1 MTNFNYKTPEQAYND
16 IYLQFPK
23 VFITGKKYKELSD
36 GAKIA
41 YMVFKDREEY
51 SLENQWIDEN
61 NHIYFN
67 FTIEEIAE
75 MLGKSKP
82 TAIKIKNELEQA
94 NLLKQIN
101 MGFNRKEMKYY
112 ANRLYLANLEVSKS
126 DVYEYDK
133 KARNSKDS
141 QNVDMS
147 ESKSSLPT
155 ENKKESA
162 ENVDVSVGKSSLP
175 TETNESKS
183 SLHNQ
188 YNQTHKD
195 FKDNKESTYDAQN
208 TQLKN
213 SIKDNQNQETENEV
227 IDSYINNHSLIDL
240 FGEQIISL
248 MKTYSFSNFN
258 QFKIYTDKLI
268 YSLGSV
274 EKERK
279 KTYLTIDNDELHNE
293 LFRAFNRVIIEEKQ
307 GNVGNLNNYLFSSLK
322 RVFENFANQED
333 FNSKTKTNSN
343 QKPVSVINW
352 IEEDNEK

>member
-1 MTNFNYKTPEQAYND
+1 MTDFNYKTPEQAYND

-23 VFITGKKYKELSD
+23 VFITGKKYKGLSD

-101 MGFNRKEMKYY
+101 MGFNKKEMKYY

-133 KARNSKDS
+133 KARNSKNTG
-141 QNVDMS
+141 NVEMS
-147 ESKSSLPT
+147 EGKSSLPT
-155 ENKKESA
+155 ENKKESVQ
-162 ENVDVSVGKSSLP
+162 NVEMSEGKSSLP

-183 SLHNQ
+183 SLLNQ
-188 YNQTHKD
+188 YNQAHKD
-195 FKDNKESTYDAQN
+195 FKDNKESAYDFQN
-208 TQLKN
+208 YLLTN
-213 SIKDNQNQETENEV
+213 SLKDNQTQETENEV
-227 IDSYINNHSLIDL
+227 IDSYIENHSLIDL
-240 FGEQIISL
+240 FGKQIISL

-258 QFKIYTDKLI
+258 QFKIYTDKLV
-268 YSLGSV
+268 YSLDSV
-274 EKERK
+274 EKEHN

-307 GNVGNLNNYLFSSLK
+307 GNVDNLNNYLFSSLK
-322 RVFENFANQED
+322 RVFENFANQKD
-333 FNSKTKTNSN
+333 FNNEEKNTPNK
-343 QKPVSVINW
+343 KPVSVVNW
-352 IEEDNEK
+352 LEDDNEK